1 MDTRNKILT
10 LEDFGRLDLPL
21 TVVATST
28 SVLRAGFVKELE
40 GLRVPGHALVVA
52 LLPAEPELLPAR
64 ARAEVMAGLRAVDYV
79 IVATTEDLAGFDFIS
94 LESSDRER
102 TADLIRR
109 VGQASRPA
117 RL

>member
-10 LEDFGRLDLPL
+10 LDAFRRLSQPL

-40 GLRVPGHALVVA
+40 GLRVPGRALVVV

-79 IVATTEDLAGFDFIS
+79 VIATMEDLSGVEVIS
-94 LESSDRER
+94 LETSDRRR

-109 VGQASRPA
+109 VGQASQPA

>member
-10 LEDFGRLDLPL
+10 LEDFGRLDQPL

-28 SVLRAGFVKELE
+28 SVVRAGFVKELE
-40 GLRVPGHALVVA
+40 ALRSPGRALVVA
-52 LLPAEPELLPAR
+52 LLPAEPELLPVR

-79 IVATTEDLAGFDFIS
+79 VIATMEDLSGVDVIS
-94 LESSDRER
+94 REPSDRER

>member
-10 LEDFGRLDLPL
+10 LDALRQLDRPL

-28 SVLRAGFVKELE
+28 AVLRAGFVKELE
-40 GLRVPGHALVVA
+40 ALRTPGHALVVA
-52 LLPAEPELLPAR
+52 LLPAEPELLPVH
-64 ARAEVMAGLRAVDYV
+64 ARAEVMAGLRAVDFVV
-79 IVATTEDLAGFDFIS
+79 IATMEDLSGVKVIS
-94 LESSDRER
+94 LEPSDRER

-117 RL
+117 CF